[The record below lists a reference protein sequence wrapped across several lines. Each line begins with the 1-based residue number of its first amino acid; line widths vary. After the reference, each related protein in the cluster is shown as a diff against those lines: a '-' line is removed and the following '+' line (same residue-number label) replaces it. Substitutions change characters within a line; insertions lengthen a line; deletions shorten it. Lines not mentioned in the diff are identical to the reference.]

1 MNSELINSIIEAGV
15 VGAGGAGF
23 PTHVKLGARAE
34 YVIINAAECE
44 PLIRVDQELLFHFT
58 TAILDGLSSII
69 EETGAV
75 KGFIAIKEKHLD
87 VIKRLNEEIGNYQK
101 IEIFPLKDF
110 YPAGDE
116 QITVYE
122 VLKRAV
128 PRGGIP
134 LNVDCIVCNVETVLN
149 VNAASQGKPVTTT
162 YVTVTGEVSTPATY
176 ALPIGISYRK
186 ALESCGV
193 DTLVGKV
200 GIDGGPMMGK
210 LITDFDLPITKT
222 TKAIILLSQDALVIR
237 EKMKSLEQ
245 VLKQSRIACIQCQKC
260 TDLCPRDLLG
270 HDVKPHIVM
279 RIANYGLS
287 DFSGMKTALGCSE
300 CGACEL
306 YACPNGLSPRR
317 VNIMIKQ
324 EMAKAGIKI
333 DKALDKNVEPK
344 QPSTMIDYR
353 KIPVKRLI
361 ERIGLKK
368 YDVKAPLQ
376 KFDQPI
382 ERVVIPLKQHL
393 GTIAT
398 AAVEKDMMVSEGTL
412 IGRIANGN
420 LGANVHASISGIIK
434 EITPES
440 ITIEAQGGEI

>member
-1 MNSELINSIIEAGV
+1 MSSQFINSIIEAGV

-23 PTHVKLGARAE
+23 PTAVKLAARAD
-34 YVIINAAECE
+34 YIIVNAAECE
-44 PLIRVDQELLFHFT
+44 PLIRVDQELLVHYT
-58 TAILDGLSSII
+58 SDILDGLSRIV
-69 EETGAV
+69 EETGAT
-75 KGFIAIKEKHLD
+75 KGVIAVKEKHQE
-87 VIKRLNEEIGNYQK
+87 VIAGLKQQITHYEK
-101 IEIFPLKDF
+101 IEICPLKDF

-122 VLKRAV
+122 VLKRVV
-128 PRGGIP
+128 PKGGIP
-134 LNVDCIVCNVETVLN
+134 LNVSCIVCNVETILN
-149 VNAASQGKPVTTT
+149 VNQAVAGIPVTSTF
-162 YVTVTGEVSTPATY
+162 VTVTGEVN
-176 ALPIGISYRK
+176 LPVTLSLAIGMSYKK
-186 ALESCGV
+186 ALELCGV
-193 DTLVGKV
+193 ETFEGMV
-200 GIDGGPMMGK
+200 GIDGGPMMGR

-222 TKAIILLSQDALVIR
+222 TKAIILLNQDALVIR

-287 DFSGMKTALGCSE
+287 DFSGMKTALACSE

-333 DKALDKNVEPK
+333 DRNEEQKP
-344 QPSTMIDYR
+344 PSEMIEYR

-361 ERIGLKK
+361 GRLGLKE
-368 YDVKAPLQ
+368 YDRPAPLQ
-376 KFDQPI
+376 KFEHQV
-382 ERVVIPLKQHL
+382 ESVRIPLKQHL
-393 GTIAT
+393 GT
-398 AAVEKDMMVSEGTL
+398 AAKAVVQKGMSVSKGTV
-412 IGRIANGN
+412 IGSIESGN
-420 LGANVHASISGIIK
+420 LGAKVHASIAGIIK
-434 EITPES
+434 EVTPDM
-440 ITIEAQGGEI
+440 ITIEAQGGIG

>member
-1 MNSELINSIIEAGV
+1 MNPEFINSIIAAGV

-23 PTHVKLGARAE
+23 PTHVKLGAQAE
-34 YVIINAAECE
+34 YIIINAAECE
-44 PLIRVDQELLFHFT
+44 PLIRVDQELLTHY
-58 TAILDGLSSII
+58 TADILEGLNKIVQ
-69 EETGAV
+69 ETGAV
-75 KGFIAIKEKHLD
+75 KGFIAIKEKHQD
-87 VIKRLNEEIGNYQK
+87 VIKRLNEAIGNDQG
-101 IEIFPLKDF
+101 IEVFPLKDF

-122 VLKRAV
+122 VLKKAV
-128 PRGGIP
+128 PKGGIP
-134 LNVDCIVCNVETVLN
+134 LNVGCIVCNVETVLN
-149 VNAASQGKPVTTT
+149 VNRACQGKPVTTT
-162 YVTVTGEVSTPATY
+162 FVTITGEVNNPATY
-176 ALPIGISYRK
+176 CLPIGMSYKK
-186 ALESCGV
+186 ALELCGV
-193 DTLVGKV
+193 DTLEGKV

-210 LITDFDLPITKT
+210 LITDFDAPITKT
-222 TKAIILLSQDALVIR
+222 TKAIILLNADSLLIR
-237 EKMKSLEQ
+237 EKTKTMEQ

-279 RIANYGLS
+279 RIVNYGLS

-333 DKALDKNVEPK
+333 DKAVEPK
-344 QPSTMIDYR
+344 QPSAMIDYR

-361 ERIGLKK
+361 ERIGIKK
-368 YDVKAPLQ
+368 FDVKAPLE
-376 KFDQPI
+376 KFDQPL
-382 ERVVIPLKQHL
+382 EWVVIPLKQHL
-393 GTIAT
+393 GT
-398 AAVEKDMMVSEGTL
+398 AAIPVVEKGMMVAEGTL
-412 IGRIANGN
+412 IGKIANGN
-420 LGANVHASISGIIK
+420 LGANVHASISGIIQ

-440 ITIEAQGGEI
+440 ITIEAQGGKI

>member
-23 PTHVKLGARAE
+23 PTHVKLSARAE
-34 YVIINAAECE
+34 YVIVNAAECE
-44 PLIRVDQELLFHFT
+44 PLIRVDQELLLHFT
-58 TAILDGLSSII
+58 TAILDGLTRII
-69 EETGAV
+69 KETGAA

-87 VIKRLNEEIGNYQK
+87 VIKRLNEEIGKYQK

-149 VNAASQGKPVTTT
+149 IHAASQGQPVTTT
-162 YVTVTGEVSTPATY
+162 YVTVTGEVNTPATY
-176 ALPIGISYRK
+176 CLPIGMSYRK
-186 ALESCGV
+186 ALESSGV
-193 DTLVGKV
+193 ETLVGKV

-222 TKAIILLSQDALVIR
+222 TKAIILLNQDAVVIR

-333 DKALDKNVEPK
+333 DKAVEPK
-344 QPSTMIDYR
+344 QPSAMIDYR

-361 ERIGLKK
+361 ERIGIKK

-376 KFDQPI
+376 KFDQPV
-382 ERVVIPLKQHL
+382 ERVVVPLKQHL
-393 GTIAT
+393 GTAAT
-398 AAVEKDMMVSEGTL
+398 AVVEKGMMVSEGTL
-412 IGRIANGN
+412 IGKIANGN
-420 LGANVHASISGIIK
+420 LGANVHASISGIIQ
-434 EITPES
+434 EISSES
-440 ITIEAQGGEI
+440 ITIEAQGGKI

>member
-1 MNSELINSIIEAGV
+1 MNPEFINSIIEAGV

-23 PTHVKLGARAE
+23 PTHVKLGAQAE
-34 YVIINAAECE
+34 YIIVNAAECE
-44 PLIRVDQELLFHFT
+44 PLIRVDQELLVNFT
-58 TAILDGLSSII
+58 NDFLDGLARII
-69 EETGAV
+69 QETGAV
-75 KGFIAIKEKHLD
+75 KGFIAIKEKHQD
-87 VIKRLNEEIGNYQK
+87 VITRLNEA
-101 IEIFPLKDF
+101 IENDQSIEVFPLKDF

-134 LNVDCIVCNVETVLN
+134 LNVGCIVCNVETVLN
-149 VNAASQGKPVTTT
+149 VNRASQGKPVTTT
-162 YVTVTGEVSTPATY
+162 FVTITGEVNTPATY
-176 ALPIGISYRK
+176 GLPIGMSYRK
-186 ALESCGV
+186 ALELCGV
-193 DTLVGKV
+193 ETLEGKV

-210 LITDFDLPITKT
+210 LITDFDAPITKT
-222 TKAIILLSQDALVIR
+222 TKAIILLNAESLLIR
-237 EKMKSLEQ
+237 EKTKTLEQ
-245 VLKQSRIACIQCQKC
+245 VLRQSRIACIQCQKC

-270 HDVKPHIVM
+270 HNVKPHIVM

-324 EMAKAGIKI
+324 EMAKAGVKI
-333 DKALDKNVEPK
+333 DKTELIKP
-344 QPSTMIDYR
+344 PSEMIDYR

-368 YDVKAPLQ
+368 YDVKAPLE
-376 KFDQPI
+376 KFEQHLDK
-382 ERVVIPLKQHL
+382 VVIPLKQHL
-393 GTIAT
+393 GAAAIAV
-398 AAVEKDMMVSEGTL
+398 VENGMTVSAGTL
-412 IGRIANGN
+412 IGKIENGN
-420 LGANVHASISGIIK
+420 LGANVHASITGVIK
-434 EITPES
+434 AVTKES
-440 ITIEAQGGEI
+440 ITIEAE